1 MATNNGHI
9 KAELLPGMTAE
20 QVAQVQRTWRQLT
33 HDGADIQ
40 AQVQPACVMNA
51 LRIRA
56 HFAMHTACRT
66 GAHAPVA
73 RRSRYEAQQATA
85 GEQVAIQISHSSRSC
100 AGR

>member
-40 AQVQPACVMNA
+40 AQVRPAC
-51 LRIRA
+51 
-56 HFAMHTACRT
+56 AMEAQHLSTLTTHTTCRT